1 MRLIDVC
8 RGWARGWHCRPSEK
22 ERRRYLWRVEVRL
35 HGRAWWLDQAAAVK
49 AILTDSKVSD
59 GLYNALGV
67 DVKKLKKTI
76 TQEISRGIA
85 SSLPYRD
92 IARNIN
98 NVSGTGL
105 YNAKRIA
112 RTEGH
117 RIQQTSTRDAQY
129 AAKEMVENSVNSGTI
144 ILTRYSEYS
153 RIIRYVDAVEDAK
166 NVNPNYSKQ
175 TYEYTN
181 NCQWCVSARELRQR
195 VFLVEQY
202 LDKVIKNPYE
212 WLE

>member
-1 MRLIDVC
+1 M
-8 RGWARGWHCRPSEK
+8 
-22 ERRRYLWRVEVRL
+22 
-35 HGRAWWLDQAAAVK
+35 
-49 AILTDSKVSD
+49 TDSKVSD

-98 NVSGTGL
+98 NVSCTGL

-117 RIQQTSTRDAQY
+117 RIQQTSTRESQY

-144 ILTRYSEYS
+144 VLAQYSEYS

-181 NCQWCVSARELRQR
+181 NCQRCVSARELRQR

-202 LDKVIKNPYE
+202 RDKVIKNPYE
-212 WLE
+212 

>member
-1 MRLIDVC
+1 MKQGVPVI
-8 RGWARGWHCRPSEK
+8 API
-22 ERRRYLWRVEVRL
+22 
-35 HGRAWWLDQAAAVK
+35 DQAAAIK
-49 AILTDSKVSD
+49 AVLTDSKVSN

-98 NVSGTGL
+98 NVSGNGL

-112 RTEGH
+112 WTEGH

-129 AAKEMVENSVNSGTI
+129 AAK
-144 ILTRYSEYS
+144 
-153 RIIRYVDAVEDAK
+153 
-166 NVNPNYSKQ
+166 
-175 TYEYTN
+175 
-181 NCQWCVSARELRQR
+181 
-195 VFLVEQY
+195 
-202 LDKVIKNPYE
+202 
-212 WLE
+212 